1 MSEQKI
7 DTTFRD
13 GYLGSCIFE
22 ECSKMRYELRHAEF
36 ASHSIFE
43 RTLHRLVGILVCVLL
58 ILSLSMVLKAGS
70 LSAPQFK

>member
-43 RTLHRLVGILVCVLL
+43 RTLHRLVGILV
-58 ILSLSMVLKAGS
+58 
-70 LSAPQFK
+70 